1 MTTFAD
7 HAIAYYNTLI
17 APTNLPPGVG
27 VMNPYQQP
35 DVQAIVREFYTRF
48 FSDTNPRVFVL
59 GINPGRFGAG
69 VTGISFTTPQNL
81 RRYCGIE
88 NNLRDTPELSSRFI
102 YQVVKAFG
110 GARDFYSKFF
120 LTSLFPLALTQ
131 NGPHRNGKPGGPKN
145 YNFYDDPTTTDALW
159 PAITEAVRAQTGF
172 GRDAGP
178 RDAGPRDAGPHNRR
192 VAVCLGRK
200 NETYL
205 RRLNEQQGFFD
216 RIVTLDH
223 PRYILQYKSKDAV
236 LYLDRY
242 IATLHDCTETP

>member
-7 HAIAYYNTLI
+7 KAIAYYNALA
-17 APTNLPPGVG
+17 APTILPPGVS

-35 DVQAIVREFYTRF
+35 DVQRVVDEFYTKF
-48 FSDTNPRVFVL
+48 FSDTNSRVFVL

-88 NNLRDTPELSSRFI
+88 NTMRDTPELSSRFI
-102 YQVVKAFG
+102 YQVVDALG
-110 GARDFYSKFF
+110 GATEFYGRFF
-120 LTSLFPLALTQ
+120 LTSLFPLALTKD
-131 NGPHRNGKPGGPKN
+131 GKN
-145 YNFYDDPTTTDALW
+145 YNFYDDRTTTNVLW
-159 PAITEAVRAQTGF
+159 PVITETVQTQLRF
-172 GRDAGP
+172 GAAR
-178 RDAGPRDAGPHNRR
+178 H

-205 RRLNEQQGFFD
+205 RRLNDQQGFFD

-223 PRYILQYKSKDAV
+223 PRYILQYRSRDV
-236 LYLDRY
+236 NTYLEQY
-242 IATLHDCTETP
+242 IRTLADCL